1 MYQHYTNCIE
11 NYFSILK
18 NYLCKIKDI
27 GYKKLNRNIENI
39 IKQIPLN
46 IYENIFKGSY
56 ERNKKFK
63 IKKHRRIKQK
73 VYKI

>member
-1 MYQHYTNCIE
+1 M
-11 NYFSILK
+11 
-18 NYLCKIKDI
+18 
-27 GYKKLNRNIENI
+27 NRNIENI

-56 ERNKKFK
+56 ERNKEFK

>member
-18 NYLCKIKDI
+18 NYLYKIKDI

-46 IYENIFKGSY
+46 IYVNIFKGSY
-56 ERNKKFK
+56 ERNKEFK
-63 IKKHRRIKQK
+63 IKNI
-73 VYKI
+73 

>member
-1 MYQHYTNCIE
+1 MYQHYTNCIQ

-18 NYLCKIKDI
+18 NYLYKIKDI
-27 GYKKLNRNIENI
+27 GYKKLNTNIENI

-46 IYENIFKGSY
+46 IYVNIFKGSY
-56 ERNKKFK
+56 ERNKEFK
-63 IKKHRRIKQK
+63 IKKHIRIKQK